1 MSMYPLQMLKNEG
14 DTPKCDK
21 ERAGR
26 SEDVKMGERKK
37 MASGRGMQNE
47 RQIC

>member
-1 MSMYPLQMLKNEG
+1 MDPLQLLKNEG